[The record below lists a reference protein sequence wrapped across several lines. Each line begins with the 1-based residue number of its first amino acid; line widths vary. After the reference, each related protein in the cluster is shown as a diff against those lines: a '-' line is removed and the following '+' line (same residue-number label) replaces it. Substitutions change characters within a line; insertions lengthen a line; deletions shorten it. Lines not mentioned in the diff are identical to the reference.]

1 MQELINN
8 HLDWLTVNG
17 AILTSSKLEIYE
29 LVIGFYRRED
39 GSWYY
44 NAPW

>member
-8 HLDWLTVNG
+8 HLEWLTVNG
-17 AILTSSKLEIYE
+17 ATLISSELEFTGMSIY
-29 LVIGFYRRED
+29 FHKRED